1 MKITPF
7 DRYRDKNGKTYQV
20 LTTAISLATEKEEVV
35 VQQLYGHYIN
45 ISIPEDK
52 FLRIFTKIDDRE
64 NEKTPEP
71 TAKQESQ
78 DDATV
83 KEKLRSS

>member
-64 NEKTPEP
+64 NG
-71 TAKQESQ
+71 AGISR
-78 DDATV
+78 A
-83 KEKLRSS
+83 LRLSEAVIRL